1 MQSGNSGQLRDMDEQ
16 TGEEKLQWGQCAVPG
31 NAQFSQDIKKR
42 KRKRVTLARSGW
54 QQAM

>member
-16 TGEEKLQWGQCAVPG
+16 TGEEKVQWGQCAVPG
-31 NAQFSQDIKKR
+31 NVQFTQDIKKR
-42 KRKRVTLARSGW
+42 KRKRVTLASSGW